1 MGREIMKI
9 ETGRKKEKGSKIMKI
24 EKGRKI

>member
-9 ETGRKKEKGSKIMKI
+9 ETGRKKEKGSEIMEI